1 MDTKFS
7 VSTLQEHSEHL
18 RKLSTAL
25 STDLSKLKRALSE
38 QDNSSDTA
46 ELTLLVELAEL
57 NSSLFAATDNFY
69 QHLHKFLE
77 RSKKTG
83 NGLAS

>member
-1 MDTKFS
+1 MDTTRT
-7 VSTLQEHSEHL
+7 VSTLQEHSENL
-18 RKLSTAL
+18 RKLSTKLCA
-25 STDLSKLKRALSE
+25 DLSKLKLTLSE
-38 QDNSSDTA
+38 QEKASDTT

-77 RSKKTG
+77 RSKKPG

>member
-18 RKLSTAL
+18 RKLATAL
-25 STDLSKLKRALSE
+25 SADLSKLKLALSE
-38 QDNSSDTA
+38 QDKASDTA
-46 ELTLLVELAEL
+46 ELTLLIELAEL

-77 RSKKTG
+77 RSKKPG

>member
-7 VSTLQEHSEHL
+7 VSTLQEHSENL
-18 RKLSTAL
+18 RKLSTKL
-25 STDLSKLKRALSE
+25 SADLSKLRLTLSE
-38 QDNSSDTA
+38 REQSSDTE
-46 ELTLLVELAEL
+46 ELTLLVGLAEL
-57 NSSLFAATDNFY
+57 NSSLFAATDLFS

-77 RSKKTG
+77 RGKKTG

>member
-1 MDTKFS
+1 MDTKRT
-7 VSTLQEHSEHL
+7 VSTLQEHSENL
-18 RKLSTAL
+18 RKLSTKL
-25 STDLSKLKRALSE
+25 SADLSKLRLTLSE
-38 QDNSSDTA
+38 REQSSDTE

-57 NSSLFAATDNFY
+57 NSSLFAATDLFY

-77 RSKKTG
+77 RGKKTG

>member
-7 VSTLQEHSEHL
+7 VSALQEHSEHL

-25 STDLSKLKRALSE
+25 SRDLSKLKLALSE

-57 NSSLFAATDNFY
+57 NNSLFAATDNFY

-77 RSKKTG
+77 SSKKPG

>member
-1 MDTKFS
+1 MDTTLT
-7 VSTLQEHSEHL
+7 VSTLQEHSENL
-18 RKLSTAL
+18 RKLSTKL
-25 STDLSKLKRALSE
+25 STDLSKLRLTLSE
-38 QDNSSDTA
+38 REQSSDTE

-57 NSSLFAATDNFY
+57 NSSLLAATDLFY

-77 RSKKTG
+77 RDKKTG

>member
-1 MDTKFS
+1 MDTKLT
-7 VSTLQEHSEHL
+7 VSTLQEHSENL
-18 RKLSTAL
+18 RKLSTKLCA
-25 STDLSKLKRALSE
+25 DLSKLKLALSE
-38 QDNSSDTA
+38 QEKASDTT

-77 RSKKTG
+77 SSKKPG

>member
-25 STDLSKLKRALSE
+25 SADLSKLKLALSE
-38 QDNSSDTA
+38 QEKSSDTE

-57 NSSLFAATDNFY
+57 NSSLFAATDLFY

-77 RSKKTG
+77 RSKKAG